1 MIVEIRYLMQRVTKT
16 LDSSLQQKVQIY
28 SFYLFWNIVLNYVK
42 MYFFYLQQI
51 ILELYKNYTK
61 FTFNFL
67 IFFFHKYLLKKLN

>member
-67 IFFFHKYLLKKLN
+67 IYFFS